1 MCKIYRYGLFSGHT
15 LVGEYAMTPIGQKKA
30 IDELERI
37 SKESGVDLKI
47 LPFRWIN
54 NQDSGVTLE
63 FLTVNNDEKQLDT
76 IDDEGALKME
86 IVYKYGLF
94 LDDSLISEY
103 PMSPE
108 GYENA
113 DKEKLN
119 IQNKTG
125 NVLEV
130 LVFRWKDVNGGKQ
143 LVTLYDEER
152 WVALKKVEPY
162 DLLIAEKT
170 DFQITRNKVYV
181 VINKI
186 SDDMVTIVNNE
197 GQDESY
203 HLGYFRTYQGELINK

>member
-1 MCKIYRYGLFSGHT
+1 MWKIYRYGLFSGHT
-15 LVGEYAMTPIGQKKA
+15 LVGEYPMTPIGQKKA

-37 SKESGVDLKI
+37 SKESGADLKI
-47 LPFRWIN
+47 LPFTWIN

-63 FLTVNNDEKQLDT
+63 FLTVKNDEKQLDT
-76 IDDEGALKME
+76 IDDEGAMKME

-103 PMSPE
+103 SMSPE
-108 GYENA
+108 GYESAN
-113 DKEKLN
+113 KEKLN
-119 IQNKTG
+119 TLNKTG
-125 NVLEV
+125 SVLDV

-143 LVTLYDEER
+143 LITLYDEER
-152 WVALKKVEPY
+152 WVELKKVEPY